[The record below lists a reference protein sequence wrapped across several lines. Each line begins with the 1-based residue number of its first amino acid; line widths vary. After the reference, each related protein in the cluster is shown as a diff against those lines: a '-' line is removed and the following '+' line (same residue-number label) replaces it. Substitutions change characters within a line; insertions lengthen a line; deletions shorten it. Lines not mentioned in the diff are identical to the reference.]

1 MAACLCK
8 DNLDYVEMCLWH
20 CSCISSGAHFT
31 RTTCLW
37 SFMATVCI
45 NYMYPDVC
53 QECIRE
59 LGIGVLL
66 STCLQYDLHSTAIGP
81 AQQQPDTEHIQMEV
95 ENLSFWSL

>member
-1 MAACLCK
+1 MFVVIHGHGLHQ
-8 DNLDYVEMCLWH
+8 LYVSRCMP
-20 CSCISSGAHFT
+20 
-31 RTTCLW
+31 R
-37 SFMATVCI
+37 
-45 NYMYPDVC
+45 
-53 QECIRE
+53 QECIHE